1 MCLTIYG
8 MSYEDLIQHYGTQA
22 AAARAIGLK
31 PPSLAEWKV
40 KGIPLP
46 RQAQY
51 ELDTDGAL
59 KADRPDA
66 EERAA

>member
-1 MCLTIYG
+1 MTYQ
-8 MSYEDLIQHYGTQA
+8 ELIQHYGSQA
-22 AAARAIGLK
+22 AAARAISIK
-31 PPSLAEWKV
+31 PPSLAEWKE

-51 ELDTDGAL
+51 ELDSAGVL
-59 KADRPDA
+59 KADRPAA

>member
-1 MCLTIYG
+1 
-8 MSYEDLIQHYGTQA
+8 MSYEDLINFYGSQA
-22 AAARAIGLK
+22 AAARAIGIK

-51 ELDTDGAL
+51 ELDSEGVL
-59 KADRPDA
+59 KAEKRAA